1 MRSWSR
7 PSRPALAVLGLAFAA
22 SVVLYSG
29 LWIST
34 NRAEYPKVELGFN
47 DDYEP
52 SQHDY
57 LTAAVSPNSPAEKA
71 GLRRGDRIIAID
83 GARVL
88 YESFQRRL
96 WLQHQPG
103 DQVQL
108 TVRRPGA
115 PVPLILT
122 GTFRANP
129 SSSPSDFIS
138 QQVSLWYPVPF
149 AVIGLAVLFL
159 RLGDPNAWLLACIFA
174 GLITSRGLPVYAPR
188 PPWMPYALAYQAL
201 MISLLGPVLYWFFA
215 VFPSRSPLDR
225 RMPRLKWICLAIAP
239 LLAWTG
245 PSTGGI
251 RLPPPLHE
259 WLGQGLSSQI
269 AALFALAC
277 IGLGLFSFAANYFGS
292 PDQGARRKM
301 RVMFW
306 GTAASLGPTLV
317 DLLVRTFTGRHDPPW
332 LDTIHLLLLFLFP
345 LSLAYAVVVHQVL
358 EIPVLLRRSAR
369 YLLVQRGFTFLLS
382 LISIGITLVFA
393 LSVSRYFQPGMEIA
407 QSSSIAIGAVFG
419 TALLWSGTQV
429 HKRVSGRIDRAFFRS
444 AYDARVILEDLAE
457 KTRTATGRP
466 ELANLLEQHLTEA
479 LHPSFL
485 TIHLQSGDPHT
496 LHQPECV
503 VPILGRD
510 GRRLGAIIL
519 GPRLSEEPYSGE
531 DQRLL
536 ASVASQ
542 TAAALENIRLAEEI
556 AERIEAERRSALE
569 MEIAREVQ
577 SRLLPQ
583 TPPRLQTLDCAA
595 CCIQARAVGGDYYD
609 FLDLGPGRVG
619 LVLADVSGKGVH
631 AALLV
636 ANLEAYM
643 RSQSS
648 MRPFNP
654 LHMLEQ
660 VNRMLYASTAVQHYA
675 TVFFGAYDDS
685 TRLLSYVNCGHN
697 PAIWLRA
704 DGCLRRLEATGTVIG
719 AFPEWQAKVGHAQ
732 LDPSDLLVVFSD
744 GVTEANRGEEEFGE
758 DRLIEEL
765 RSVSGC
771 PAAEIVPTILD
782 SVQRFSA
789 GAQYDDLTLLVGRA
803 LPA

>member
-1 MRSWSR
+1 MRWWSR
-7 PSRPALAVLGLAFAA
+7 PSRPALAVLGLAFAI
-22 SVVLYSG
+22 SVILFSA

-34 NRAEYPKVELGFN
+34 NRNGYPGVELGFN

-57 LTAAVSPNSPAEKA
+57 LTESVTSNSPAEKA
-71 GLRRGDRIIAID
+71 GLRPGDRIVAID
-83 GARVL
+83 GERVA
-88 YESFQRRL
+88 YETFQRQI
-96 WLQHQPG
+96 WLRHKPG
-103 DQVQL
+103 DRVQL
-108 TVRRPGA
+108 TVRRSGETA
-115 PVPLILT
+115 PVTLT

-129 SSSPSDFIS
+129 SSRPSDFIS
-138 QQVSLWYPVPF
+138 QQVSVWYPVPF

-159 RLGDPNAWLLACIFA
+159 RLADPNAWLLAIIFG
-174 GLITSRGLPVYAPR
+174 GLIASRGLPSVAPR
-188 PPWMPYALAYQAL
+188 PAWMSVALAYQSLLIA
-201 MISLLGPVLYWFFA
+201 LLGPLLNWFFA
-215 VFPSRSPLDR
+215 VFPTRSPLDR
-225 RMPRLKWICLAIAP
+225 RLPQLKWICLALAP

-245 PSTGGI
+245 ARTGAI
-251 RLPPPLHE
+251 RLPPPLHA
-259 WLGQGLSSQI
+259 WLGDTLSSQI
-269 AALFALAC
+269 AALFVLSC
-277 IGLGLFSFAANYFGS
+277 LGLGLFSFAANYFGS
-292 PDQGARRKM
+292 RNPGARRKM

-306 GTAASLGPTLV
+306 GTAVSLGPTLI
-317 DLLVRTFTGRHDPPW
+317 DLVIRTFTGRHDPPW

-345 LSLAYAVVVHQVL
+345 LSFAYAVVVHQVL

-393 LSVSRYFQPGMEIA
+393 LSFSRYLQPGVEIA

-457 KTRTATGRP
+457 KTRTATDRP
-466 ELANLLEQHLTEA
+466 ELARLLEQHLTAA

-485 TIHLQSGDPHT
+485 TIHLQPGDPHSSD
-496 LHQPECV
+496 QPECV
-503 VPILGRD
+503 VPILGRE

-583 TPPRLQTLDCAA
+583 SPPRLRTLDCAA
-595 CCIQARAVGGDYYD
+595 RCIQARAVGGDYYD

-648 MRPFNP
+648 MRPFDP
-654 LHMLEQ
+654 LRMLEQ

-675 TVFFGAYDDS
+675 TLFFGAYDDS
-685 TRLLSYVNCGHN
+685 ARLFSYVNCGHN

-704 DGCLRRLEATGTVIG
+704 DGCLQRLEATGTVIG
-719 AFPEWQAKVGHAQ
+719 AFPEWHASVGQAQFG
-732 LDPSDLLVVFSD
+732 PGDLLAVFSD

-758 DRLIEEL
+758 DRLIGEL
-765 RSVSGC
+765 RSLNGR
-771 PAAEIVPTILD
+771 PAGEIVPAILD
-782 SVQRFSA
+782 CVQQFSA